1 MAISDKN
8 DVAARPGQ
16 DRQQVASLVFDAL
29 TTVIPAGQRPGP
41 LDEQQ
46 ELYADLGMDSLR
58 FVRLLIE
65 LESKLGVE
73 LHDEDLLT
81 TELVTVADLVEL
93 AGHISLRAAQ

>member
-1 MAISDKN
+1 MAISDSN
-8 DVAARPGQ
+8 DVAARPEQ
-16 DRQQVASLVFDAL
+16 DRHQVTSLVFDAL
-29 TTVIPAGQRPGP
+29 TAVIPAGQRPGA
-41 LDEQQ
+41 LDERQ

-81 TELVTVADLVEL
+81 IDLVTVADLVDL
-93 AGHISLRAAQ
+93 ADHISLRAAE

>member
-1 MAISDKN
+1 MAISDGN
-8 DVAARPGQ
+8 DVAARPEQ
-16 DRQQVASLVFDAL
+16 DRHQVTNLVFDAL
-29 TTVIPAGQRPGP
+29 TAVIPAGQRPGA
-41 LDEQQ
+41 LDERQ

-81 TELVTVADLVEL
+81 IDLVTVADLVDL
-93 AGHISLRAAQ
+93 ADHISLRAAE